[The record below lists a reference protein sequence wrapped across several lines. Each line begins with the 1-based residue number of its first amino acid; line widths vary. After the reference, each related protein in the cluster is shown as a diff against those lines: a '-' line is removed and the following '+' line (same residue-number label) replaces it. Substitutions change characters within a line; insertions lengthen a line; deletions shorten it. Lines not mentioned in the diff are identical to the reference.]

1 MRIAIFGS
9 MDVPPQEGLEVL
21 HYDIHNYTLDGQYD
35 QIIVAN
41 ALPELHRNKVIP
53 FLENA
58 YNALVNRGELILYV
72 PSAEWAAKQIFTNT
86 ADNIT
91 YYMLYGEE
99 AKPFRA
105 CYTMLALRTL
115 VERVPFVVRSA
126 SENILKISTPE
137 GETVKMPVH
146 AITAV
151 RND

>member
-53 FLENA
+53 FLESA

-72 PSAEWAAKQIFTNT
+72 PSVNGQQSKS
-86 ADNIT
+86 
-91 YYMLYGEE
+91 L
-99 AKPFRA
+99 P
-105 CYTMLALRTL
+105 
-115 VERVPFVVRSA
+115 
-126 SENILKISTPE
+126 TPL
-137 GETVKMPVH
+137 T
-146 AITAV
+146 I
-151 RND
+151 